1 MFADR
6 CLCHLMDNQ
15 SGISYP
21 IVAFASKG
29 LPHTLSGDYCLCIHL
44 QKPLPQILLGQR
56 VAIRLV
62 QQSGKVLW
70 HGIITAMHG
79 QSAILHSPLYPL
91 RLRIQSR
98 VYVEQDITSILAKLL
113 QYHHLASRFL
123 NTQPQK
129 YLKMTM
135 QYQESDYDFFIRLLA
150 EYGYW
155 CMVEQGETSACI
167 TLSHH
172 SNDAI
177 PVWDLPYLRNKGMT
191 NSLPHIFAFEQQA
204 LVLTEAVA
212 VDDYNAFQS
221 NVNLYQAGR
230 NQTAVR
236 GYGYWYGYAHGQQSL
251 TESLSISRLR
261 QQALDGQRQIWIA
274 NTTALGLNPGQCI
287 NINQHPWP
295 FMNACYRIVAIQHR
309 YNRKRNGAYENC
321 VSLVKSTQAYRC
333 KPLQR
338 SQVSFM
344 HAKTVALPSQ
354 ACLDENG
361 HYRVQY
367 LFEPQQQQRSLPLRR
382 LQTLTGVATGI
393 HLPLRAQQ
401 EVLLACVNGCLEKP
415 VIMGFVPDAE
425 HTYPVTNRNASQ
437 LYWQTWGGQELLLED
452 KALHTRIDLANQ
464 QQQQLLR
471 LDASFAKQQVLLQ
484 SNIGY
489 LTIRVGKDM
498 VERCQHS
505 IQMAAYQVI
514 AVADRYR
521 LRCPQGKIV
530 HMSGTAH
537 QNKAHHGIDVN
548 SKSWSRLLG
557 QTLLIQS
564 QGSVTVKA
572 QQSDWWA
579 QQITWQA
586 KKQITLQSQRGLV
599 LKRGASQICL
609 MPEGYILITAPKVT
623 FHHW

>member
-1 MFADR
+1 MSADH
-6 CLCHLMDNQ
+6 CLCHLVDSQ
-15 SGISYP
+15 SDITYP
-21 IVAFASKG
+21 VTAFASKE
-29 LPHTLSGDYCLCIHL
+29 LPHTLIGDYCLYITL

-56 VAIRLV
+56 AAIRLV
-62 QQSGKVLW
+62 QQSAKVFL
-70 HGIITAMHG
+70 HGVITAMHG
-79 QSAILHSPLYPL
+79 QSVILHSPLYSL
-91 RLRIQSR
+91 RLRVQSR
-98 VYVEQDITSILAKLL
+98 VYVEQDINSILAKLL
-113 QYHHLASRFL
+113 QSHHLAYRFL

-167 TLSHH
+167 TLSDHV
-172 SNDAI
+172 NDAM
-177 PVWDLPYLRNKGMT
+177 PVLDLPYIRSKDMT
-191 NSLPHIFAFEQQA
+191 NSLPQVFALQQQA
-204 LVLTEAVA
+204 LVMTETVA
-212 VDDYNAFQS
+212 VDDHNAFQP

-236 GYGYWYGYAHGQQSL
+236 GYGYWYDYAQGQHTL
-251 TESLSISRLR
+251 AESQSISRLR

-274 NTTALGLNPGQCI
+274 NTTALGLSPGQCI

-295 FMNACYRIVAIQHR
+295 FMNACYRIVVIQHR
-309 YNRKRNGAYENC
+309 YNRKRNVAYENC
-321 VSLVKSTQAYRC
+321 VTLVKATQAYRS
-333 KPLQR
+333 KRLQS
-338 SQVSFM
+338 SQLSFM
-344 HAKTVALPSQ
+344 HAKTVALLSQ
-354 ACLDENG
+354 ACLDEHG

-401 EVLLACVNGCLEKP
+401 EVLLACVNGSLEKP

-425 HTYPVTNRNASQ
+425 HTYPVTDRNASQ
-437 LYWQTWGGQELLLED
+437 LCWQTWGGQALLLED

-489 LTIRVGKDM
+489 LTIRVGKDII
-498 VERCQHS
+498 EQCQHS
-505 IQMAAYQVI
+505 IQTATYQVI
-514 AVADRYR
+514 AVADRYS

-530 HMSGTAH
+530 YMSGTSH
-537 QNKAHHGIDVN
+537 QHKAHHWIGVN
-548 SKSWSRLLG
+548 SKNWGRLLG
-557 QTLLIQS
+557 QALVIQS
-564 QGSVTVKA
+564 QDNLTVKA
-572 QQSDWWA
+572 QQGDWWA
-579 QQITWQA
+579 AQITWQA
-586 KKQITLQSQRGLV
+586 KKQIILQSQRGLV

-609 MPEGYILITAPKVT
+609 MPEGHILITAPKVT